1 MLTLEQLFTWASSV
15 SSLSTLMS
23 VTREQEGK
31 SAKAVQVWPSSVEPY
46 SRYSAVVPDIAV
58 P

>member
-31 SAKAVQVWPSSVEPY
+31 SASGVHV
-46 SRYSAVVPDIAV
+46 
-58 P
+58 